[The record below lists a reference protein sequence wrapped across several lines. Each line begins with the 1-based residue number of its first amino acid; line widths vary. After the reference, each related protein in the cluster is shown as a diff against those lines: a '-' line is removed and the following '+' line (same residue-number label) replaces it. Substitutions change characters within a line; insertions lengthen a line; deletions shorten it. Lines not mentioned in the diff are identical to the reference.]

1 MVLLNGWLDDEKE
14 YSHTKPKR
22 LLRPSPASE
31 KCAVPPLPGLHIWTI
46 QSMSQADTQPVPAQS
61 ASIVENMS
69 VALPPRDASP
79 RLLTADQQGGSHP
92 VVEAAAVSSD
102 RKAAN
107 NGHLLPAEEP
117 LVLPH
122 NNDNVRS
129 GNTSP
134 GEKKLDDGGAE
145 DCGGSAAA
153 AAALAPSSG
162 QLQSPEKAESL
173 NTQFKLSLAD
183 MKPNQL
189 QIEEESPAVTI
200 VTSNRQAAAAG
211 TATGTSAVAG
221 SGGAPNLPAMDH
233 PTRHH
238 QPPIGFTTSPYDRPS
253 QHQVHAAISGDAFA
267 VGSPSKPPD
276 ITYSHRQMAAAAMI
290 SPLHA
295 PMEVLGENDQIPDIP
310 LINSHSTSQDNMA
323 AAGTSSG
330 GIFAAAGRSPHS
342 SVNSLSTPASSLGSQ
357 SASLMSSVAT
367 PPGYILAGN
376 SASGRY
382 YRNSSTMAAQKP
394 RVYSAIG
401 SLESLTSPSSL
412 SAKIMASQQQQQQ
425 YQRLATG
432 PILPPSNLRSTPVST
447 ANKASG
453 GIVVGGSA
461 AAAGSAT
468 ANVSGGS
475 KIGGSNQPSLLTQAE
490 KKGDLK
496 QIHQDHLRQ
505 SGMKEE
511 SKSAAKTDEDPGK
524 ASSERRRSKG
534 KLKSSLRRHSSDA
547 VGDIDNPK
555 STSAAERRKRS
566 GKKKSKKK
574 SVKIDTSSTRVIPPK
589 PAEMFR
595 PSCDAYTPRMGRK
608 KIEYKPAEQ
617 RTPVQKMSG
626 SMGTIS
632 RPNFRDALRRV
643 AMIIQQH
650 VVKIEQRFE
659 SGVHGA
665 DDTGLFRQSMREAF
679 AEDNFVTPR
688 YKCTVLRLPMGR
700 PGVIYGHRKIKVEY
714 KVPTVEEIYDFGHQ
728 LFKAVQLSSE
738 CSIVCLIYVER
749 LMEVAKVPLLADTWK
764 PIFMAGLLLAS
775 KVWQDLSSW
784 NIEFAS
790 VYPQFSLDSIN
801 RLELQFLKSV
811 KWDLYISSSLYAKY
825 YFALRSLLEKQ
836 DFRQKYARMTGV
848 GGVTA
853 SEAMKVQ
860 KRTERVKEEALIQL
874 SRSM

>member
-1 MVLLNGWLDDEKE
+1 
-14 YSHTKPKR
+14 
-22 LLRPSPASE
+22 
-31 KCAVPPLPGLHIWTI
+31 
-46 QSMSQADTQPVPAQS
+46 MSQADTRPVPAQP

-92 VVEAAAVSSD
+92 AVDAAAVSSD

-107 NGHLLPAEEP
+107 NDHLLPAEES
-117 LVLPH
+117 LALPH
-122 NNDNVRS
+122 GGDNVRS

-134 GEKKLDDGGAE
+134 GEKKLDDGSTSGGAE
-145 DCGGSAAA
+145 VCGGSAVAA
-153 AAALAPSSG
+153 VAAVAPSSG
-162 QLQSPEKAESL
+162 QMQSPETAESL

-200 VTSNRQAAAAG
+200 ITSNRQAAAAG

-221 SGGAPNLPAMDH
+221 GAPNLPAMDH

-238 QPPIGFTTSPYDRPS
+238 QPQIGCTTSPSIVDRPS
-253 QHQVHAAISGDAFA
+253 QLQVHAASSGDALA

-276 ITYSHRQMAAAAMI
+276 ITYSHRQMTAAAMI

-310 LINSHSTSQDNMA
+310 LINSHSASQDNMA
-323 AAGTSSG
+323 AAGASSG
-330 GIFAAAGRSPHS
+330 GIFTAAGRSPHS

-367 PPGYILAGN
+367 PPGYILAAN
-376 SASGRY
+376 SAGGRY
-382 YRNSSTMAAQKP
+382 YRNSSTVASQKP

-412 SAKIMASQQQQQQ
+412 SAKIMASQQQQQHQQQQ

-447 ANKASG
+447 VNEALG

-461 AAAGSAT
+461 AAAGSVT
-468 ANVSGGS
+468 ANVSGG
-475 KIGGSNQPSLLTQAE
+475 GMGRSNQPSLLTQAE

-496 QIHQDHLRQ
+496 LIHQDHLRQ
-505 SGMKEE
+505 SGTKER
-511 SKSAAKTDEDPGK
+511 SKSAIKTDEDLGK

-547 VGDIDNPK
+547 VGDVDNLT
-555 STSAAERRKRS
+555 STNTAERRKRS

-574 SVKIDTSSTRVIPPK
+574 AVKIDTNSTRVIPPK

-608 KIEYKPAEQ
+608 KIEYKPAEH

>member
-1 MVLLNGWLDDEKE
+1 
-14 YSHTKPKR
+14 
-22 LLRPSPASE
+22 
-31 KCAVPPLPGLHIWTI
+31 
-46 QSMSQADTQPVPAQS
+46 MSS
-61 ASIVENMS
+61 
-69 VALPPRDASP
+69 ALPPRDASP
-79 RLLTADQQGGSHP
+79 RLLPADQQRDGGSHA
-92 VVEAAAVSSD
+92 VVDPASVSSSD
-102 RKAAN
+102 NRASN
-107 NGHLLPAEEP
+107 NQLPAKGPMP
-117 LVLPH
+117 LSSH
-122 NNDNVRS
+122 GTSWDSSNDAQS
-129 GNTSP
+129 GNASP
-134 GEKKLDDGGAE
+134 GEKKLDDGSTS
-145 DCGGSAAA
+145 GGGGTPRPHEGLAAA
-153 AAALAPSSG
+153 APSSD
-162 QLQSPEKAESL
+162 QLQAPTTVESL

-183 MKPNQL
+183 MKPNEL

-200 VTSNRQAAAAG
+200 ITSNRQSQTAAAPTA
-211 TATGTSAVAG
+211 ATGTSANA
-221 SGGAPNLPAMDH
+221 GGAPTLPAMDH
-233 PTRHH
+233 PTQNH
-238 QPPIGFTTSPYDRPS
+238 QAPIAFAANPYDRPYCPP
-253 QHQVHAAISGDAFA
+253 QQDAFA
-267 VGSPSKPPD
+267 VSSPRKPPD
-276 ITYSHRQMAAAAMI
+276 ISYSHRQMAAAAMI

-295 PMEVLGENDQIPDIP
+295 PMEVLEENYQIPDIP
-310 LINSHSTSQDNMA
+310 LIHSHSASQDSMP
-323 AAGTSSG
+323 AAGNG
-330 GIFAAAGRSPHS
+330 GIFTAAGRSPHS

-367 PPGYILAGN
+367 PPGYTHAGN
-376 SASGRY
+376 SASGRS
-382 YRNSSTMAAQKP
+382 YRNSAAVAAQKP

-412 SAKIMASQQQQQQ
+412 SAQIMASQQVQQQQ
-425 YQRLATG
+425 YHRVATG
-432 PILPPSNLRSTPVST
+432 PILPPLNSRSTT
-447 ANKASG
+447 ANRESR
-453 GIVVGGSA
+453 GIVVGRS
-461 AAAGSAT
+461 T
-468 ANVSGGS
+468 AVASGANANMSERGKIAGGS
-475 KIGGSNQPSLLTQAE
+475 DGGSNQPSLLSQAE
-490 KKGDLK
+490 KKGDLGRIDQGHEQYDTK
-496 QIHQDHLRQ
+496 GRP
-505 SGMKEE
+505 KP
-511 SKSAAKTDEDPGK
+511 AAEMDEG
-524 ASSERRRSKG
+524 SNERRRSKG
-534 KLKSSLRRHSSDA
+534 KLKSSLRHHSSDA
-547 VGDIDNPK
+547 VGDNGNTNLSDV
-555 STSAAERRKRS
+555 AEGRRSR
-566 GKKKSKKK
+566 KKKNKKK
-574 SVKIDTSSTRVIPPK
+574 SVKIDTSSTRMIPPK

-608 KIEYKPAEQ
+608 KIEYKPAEH
-617 RTPVQKMSG
+617 RTPVQNMSG

-659 SGVHGA
+659 SGVHRAG
-665 DDTGLFRQSMREAF
+665 DTGLFRQSMREAF

-714 KVPTVEEIYDFGHQ
+714 KVPTVEEIYEFGHQ

-749 LMEVAKVPLLADTWK
+749 LMEVAKVPLLSDTWK

-784 NIEFAS
+784 NIEFAG

-836 DFRQKYARMTGV
+836 DFRQRYARMTGV

>member
-1 MVLLNGWLDDEKE
+1 
-14 YSHTKPKR
+14 
-22 LLRPSPASE
+22 
-31 KCAVPPLPGLHIWTI
+31 
-46 QSMSQADTQPVPAQS
+46 MSQTDTRPVPIQS

-79 RLLTADQQGGSHP
+79 RLLTADQQGASHP
-92 VVEAAAVSSD
+92 DAAAVSSD

-107 NGHLLPAEEP
+107 NDHLLPAEEP
-117 LVLPH
+117 LALPQ
-122 NNDNVRS
+122 NDDNVRS
-129 GNTSP
+129 GNSSP
-134 GEKKLDDGGAE
+134 GEKKLDDGSTSGGAE

-153 AAALAPSSG
+153 TAAAAAAAAPSSG
-162 QLQSPEKAESL
+162 QLQSPEAAESL

-200 VTSNRQAAAAG
+200 ITSNRQAAAAG
-211 TATGTSAVAG
+211 TGTGTSAVAG
-221 SGGAPNLPAMDH
+221 GVPNLPAMDH

-238 QPPIGFTTSPYDRPS
+238 QPPIGSTANPYDRPS
-253 QHQVHAAISGDAFA
+253 QHQIFT

-276 ITYSHRQMAAAAMI
+276 ITYSHRQVAAAAMI

-310 LINSHSTSQDNMA
+310 LINSHSASQDNMA
-323 AAGTSSG
+323 AAGTNSG
-330 GIFAAAGRSPHS
+330 GIFTAAGRSPHS

-382 YRNSSTMAAQKP
+382 YRNNSTMAAQKP

-425 YQRLATG
+425 QYQRLATG
-432 PILPPSNLRSTPVST
+432 PILPPSNLRSTPIST
-447 ANKASG
+447 VNGASG

-468 ANVSGGS
+468 ANVSGDG
-475 KIGGSNQPSLLTQAE
+475 KMGGGNQPSLLTQAE

-496 QIHQDHLRQ
+496 Q
-505 SGMKEE
+505 SGTKER

-524 ASSERRRSKG
+524 GSSERRRSKS

-547 VGDIDNPK
+547 VGHSDNPN
-555 STSAAERRKRS
+555 STNAAERRKRS
-566 GKKKSKKK
+566 GKKKGKKK

-608 KIEYKPAEQ
+608 KIEYKPAEH

>member
-1 MVLLNGWLDDEKE
+1 
-14 YSHTKPKR
+14 
-22 LLRPSPASE
+22 
-31 KCAVPPLPGLHIWTI
+31 
-46 QSMSQADTQPVPAQS
+46 MSQGRTRPVPAQS
-61 ASIVENMS
+61 VSTVENMS

-79 RLLTADQQGGSHP
+79 RLLTADQQGSSHP
-92 VVEAAAVSSD
+92 VVDAAAVSSD

-107 NGHLLPAEEP
+107 NDRLLPAEEP

-122 NNDNVRS
+122 NDDNARS

-134 GEKKLDDGGAE
+134 GEKKLDDGSTSGGAE
-145 DCGGSAAA
+145 DCVCGGSAAA
-153 AAALAPSSG
+153 AAAAAAPPSSG
-162 QLQSPEKAESL
+162 QLLQSPEAADSL

-221 SGGAPNLPAMDH
+221 AHVDGVPNLPAMDH

-238 QPPIGFTTSPYDRPS
+238 QPPIGITTSPCDRPS
-253 QHQVHAAISGDAFA
+253 QHQAHAASSGDAFA
-267 VGSPSKPPD
+267 VDSPSKPPD
-276 ITYSHRQMAAAAMI
+276 ITYSHRQVAAAAMI

-310 LINSHSTSQDNMA
+310 LINSHFASQDNMA
-323 AAGTSSG
+323 AAGTSSD

-357 SASLMSSVAT
+357 SASLVSSVAT
-367 PPGYILAGN
+367 PPGYIIAGN

-432 PILPPSNLRSTPVST
+432 PILPPSNLRSMPIST
-447 ANKASG
+447 VNGASG

-461 AAAGSAT
+461 AAADSAT
-468 ANVSGGS
+468 TNVSGGG
-475 KIGGSNQPSLLTQAE
+475 KMGGSNQPSLLAQAE
-490 KKGDLK
+490 KKGNLK
-496 QIHQDHLRQ
+496 QIQQDHLRQ
-505 SGMKEE
+505 SGTKER
-511 SKSAAKTDEDPGK
+511 SKSG
-524 ASSERRRSKG
+524 SSERRQSKG
-534 KLKSSLRRHSSDA
+534 KLLKSSLRRHSSDA
-547 VGDIDNPK
+547 VDDIDNPK
-555 STSAAERRKRS
+555 STNATERRKRS
-566 GKKKSKKK
+566 GKEKGKKK

-608 KIEYKPAEQ
+608 KIEYKPAEH

>member
-1 MVLLNGWLDDEKE
+1 MPQPDA
-14 YSHTKPKR
+14 
-22 LLRPSPASE
+22 RPGP
-31 KCAVPPLPGLHIWTI
+31 VQPP
-46 QSMSQADTQPVPAQS
+46 
-61 ASIVENMS
+61 SIGANMS

-79 RLLTADQQGGSHP
+79 RLLTAADQQGGGGSSHP
-92 VVEAAAVSSD
+92 VDAATFSSD
-102 RKAAN
+102 RKAVDSN
-107 NGHLLPAEEP
+107 HLLPSEGP
-117 LVLPH
+117 LLLSSSDG
-122 NNDNVRS
+122 NIRS

-134 GEKKLDDGGAE
+134 GEKKLDDGSTSDGGGGA
-145 DCGGSAAA
+145 DNHASNYCGAPQQEGAAA
-153 AAALAPSSG
+153 AAAAAPSSSG
-162 QLQSPEKAESL
+162 QLQSPETAEPL

-200 VTSNRQAAAAG
+200 ITSNRQAPSAG

-221 SGGAPNLPAMDH
+221 GVPSLPVMDH
-233 PTRHH
+233 PTRHGH
-238 QPPIGFTTSPYDRPS
+238 QPSIGFTANPYDRPYCSS
-253 QHQVHAAISGDAFA
+253 QHQVDAGSGSSGADAYA

-276 ITYSHRQMAAAAMI
+276 ITYSHRQMAMI

-310 LINSHSTSQDNMA
+310 LINSASQDNMA
-323 AAGTSSG
+323 AATTSSG
-330 GIFAAAGRSPHS
+330 GIFTAAGRSPHS

-357 SASLMSSVAT
+357 SASLLSSVAT

-382 YRNSSTMAAQKP
+382 YRSSSAATAAQKP

-425 YQRLATG
+425 YQRLAAG
-432 PILPPSNLRSTPVST
+432 SILPPANLRSTST
-447 ANKASG
+447 STVNGTSG

-461 AAAGSAT
+461 AAARCAT
-468 ANVSGGS
+468 ANISGGDQA
-475 KIGGSNQPSLLTQAE
+475 GGSNQPSLLTQAE
-490 KKGDLK
+490 KKGDL
-496 QIHQDHLRQ
+496 QHINQDRLTQVETKDR
-505 SGMKEE
+505 SN
-511 SKSAAKTDEDPGK
+511 SATKTDEDPGK
-524 ASSERRRSKG
+524 GSSERRRSKG
-534 KLKSSLRRHSSDA
+534 KLKSSLRRHSSD
-547 VGDIDNPK
+547 VVSDTDNTR
-555 STSAAERRKRS
+555 STKATERRKRS

-574 SVKIDTSSTRVIPPK
+574 SVKIDTTSTRVIPPK

-608 KIEYKPAEQ
+608 KIEYKPAEH

-650 VVKIEQRFE
+650 VVKIERRFE

-714 KVPTVEEIYDFGHQ
+714 KAPTVEEIYDFGHQ

>member
-1 MVLLNGWLDDEKE
+1 
-14 YSHTKPKR
+14 
-22 LLRPSPASE
+22 
-31 KCAVPPLPGLHIWTI
+31 
-46 QSMSQADTQPVPAQS
+46 MSQTDTRSVPVRS
-61 ASIVENMS
+61 ASVVENMS
-69 VALPPRDASP
+69 VASPPRDASP
-79 RLLTADQQGGSHP
+79 HLLTPDQQGASHP
-92 VVEAAAVSSD
+92 VDAAAVSSD

-107 NGHLLPAEEP
+107 NDHLLPAEEP
-117 LVLPH
+117 LALPQ
-122 NNDNVRS
+122 NDDNVRS
-129 GNTSP
+129 GNSSP
-134 GEKKLDDGGAE
+134 GEKKLDDGSTSGGAE

-153 AAALAPSSG
+153 AAAPSSG
-162 QLQSPEKAESL
+162 QLQSPEAAESL

-189 QIEEESPAVTI
+189 QLEEESPAVTI
-200 VTSNRQAAAAG
+200 ITSNRQAAAAG

-221 SGGAPNLPAMDH
+221 GVPNLPAMDH
-233 PTRHH
+233 PTRHR
-238 QPPIGFTTSPYDRPS
+238 QPPIGSTTNPYDRPT
-253 QHQVHAAISGDAFA
+253 QHQALATSSGDAFA

-276 ITYSHRQMAAAAMI
+276 ITYSHRQVAAAAMI

-310 LINSHSTSQDNMA
+310 LINSHSVSRDNMA
-323 AAGTSSG
+323 EAGTNSG
-330 GIFAAAGRSPHS
+330 GIFTAVGRSPHS

-367 PPGYILAGN
+367 PPGYILAGD

-412 SAKIMASQQQQQQ
+412 SAKIMASQQQ

-447 ANKASG
+447 VNGTSG

-468 ANVSGGS
+468 ANVSAVGKIVGG
-475 KIGGSNQPSLLTQAE
+475 NQPSLLTQAE

-505 SGMKEE
+505 SGTKGG

-547 VGDIDNPK
+547 VGHTDNPN
-555 STSAAERRKRS
+555 STHAAERRKRS

-608 KIEYKPAEQ
+608 KIEYKPAEH

-665 DDTGLFRQSMREAF
+665 DDTGLFRQAMREAF

-836 DFRQKYARMTGV
+836 NFRQKYARMTGV